1 MFNLKKPKFFLFSYK
16 IVATLF
22 AIFLETDTYVNIN
35 KNVSPKTN
43 FSIGAFARI

>member
-1 MFNLKKPKFFLFSYK
+1 MFNYEKNLKKPK

-35 KNVSPKTN
+35 KNVSLKTN